1 MAQTTPPLVEL
12 LAQSHGV
19 TLQPAAL
26 DGWALADPVRLR
38 QVPLNLL
45 SNAIQYNHRSGRV
58 TVDTALQE
66 GWRLLRV
73 QDTGRGLN
81 EDQLRHLFEPFNR
94 LGADR
99 EGIAGTGIGLAIV
112 QASVQHMGGTVAVT
126 SRPGAGSCFE
136 LSLQHTQAPLP
147 LQPSF
152 ALSDPL
158 PPPQLPQLPSG
169 NRLLYIK
176 DNEVYLL
183 IVSEL
188 MRQRADLQFLSAVDG
203 ASGVAVARA
212 EQPVLIL
219 LDMQLP
225 DMDGHE
231 VLRRLRAEPA
241 TAAIRCIALSAN
253 AMPEDIRHALAS
265 GFDDYRTKPLDLQA
279 FLQSIDALFGS
290 PAVRPAL
297 SAAG

>member
-1 MAQTTPPLVEL
+1 M
-12 LAQSHGV
+12 
-19 TLQPAAL
+19 
-26 DGWALADPVRLR
+26 RLR
-38 QVPLNLL
+38 QVLLNLL
-45 SNAIQYNHRSGRV
+45 SNAIQSNHRSGRV
-58 TVDTALQE
+58 SVDTALQE

-73 QDTGRGLN
+73 QDTGRGLH

-169 NRLLYIK
+169 NPLLYIE
-176 DNEVYLL
+176 DNEINLL

-188 MRQRADLQFLSAVDG
+188 MRQRADLQSC
-203 ASGVAVARA
+203 
-212 EQPVLIL
+212 
-219 LDMQLP
+219 
-225 DMDGHE
+225 
-231 VLRRLRAEPA
+231 RRSTAPA
-241 TAAIRCIALSAN
+241 AWPWQAPSSRC
-253 AMPEDIRHALAS
+253 
-265 GFDDYRTKPLDLQA
+265 
-279 FLQSIDALFGS
+279 
-290 PAVRPAL
+290 
-297 SAAG
+297 